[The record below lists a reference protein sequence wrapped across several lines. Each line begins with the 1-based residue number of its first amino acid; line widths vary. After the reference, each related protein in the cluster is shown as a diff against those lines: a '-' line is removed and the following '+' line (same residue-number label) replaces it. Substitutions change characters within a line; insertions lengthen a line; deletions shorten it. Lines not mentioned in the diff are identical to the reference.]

1 MTTYRIPEIAQRY
14 LAYDMIQKHTDLPL
28 FPDYRTRLLYAFLNN
43 HSVLAGYSELYS
55 LVTSLV
61 QVGLDTHDGVSVNS
75 DIKEQK
81 AARSRQ
87 LKVLAGDYFSSRFYH
102 LLAQAGRIDLVGVL
116 SEAICEANRLKMN
129 LYLAMKGAGLTAEEY
144 LRQTVNVK
152 AELYLSFGRLLEEK
166 AGTVWSLL
174 LRLITR
180 CEVLL
185 QEIQRSESSQ
195 HYRDSWGF
203 WHVRQFGSKEEQT
216 LLRQEEPDGS
226 KLRAVWLKHKVTSQL
241 YGQLEACMKDVHA
254 AVQGLESEALRQE
267 LLSIGEPIRRYLSA
281 PRATQEV

>member
-166 AGTVWSLL
+166 AGTIWSLL

-241 YGQLEACMKDVHA
+241 YGQLEACMKDVQA

-281 PRATQEV
+281 PRATQKV